1 MMNVEC
7 GMNGTASRS
16 LASKETLER
25 LLIKQENNL
34 KYHNTMK
41 ALKTLILTAALVCGG
56 MMTAHAQLGGGQKIV
71 YVDSEY
77 IMENI
82 PEYGDAQEELNALS
96 TKWQKEVKAVYD
108 KVEEMYTK
116 YQTEMLLLSE
126 DQKRAREQAI
136 VAKEQEAKNLQMQYF
151 GSEGQLYQK
160 RTELIQPIQE
170 KVYTAMKE
178 LAQTKNY
185 AFILDLASG
194 TSVLYASDKND
205 VSDDVLDQLGNVM
218 QTVRRED
225 RRKATA
231 TPTSTGTGSGKTGG
245 TKTNA
250 SSAKTNTPKTSTT
263 KPGSGKASE
272 TKAKKN

>member
-1 MMNVEC
+1 
-7 GMNGTASRS
+7 
-16 LASKETLER
+16 
-25 LLIKQENNL
+25 
-34 KYHNTMK
+34 MK
-41 ALKTLILTAALVCGG
+41 AIRTLVLSAALVCG
-56 MMTAHAQLGGGQKIV
+56 MMSAQAQLLGGGSQKIV

-96 TKWQKEVKAVYD
+96 AKWQGEVKALYD
-108 KVEEMYTK
+108 KVEEMYSK

-170 KVYTAMKE
+170 KVYTAMQE
-178 LAQTKNY
+178 LAQQKNY
-185 AFILDLASG
+185 GFILDMASG
-194 TSVLYASDKND
+194 TSILWASDKND

-225 RRKATA
+225 RKRAGAASNVSGAGNSGSKPTA
-231 TPTSTGTGSGKTGG
+231 GGS
-245 TKTNA
+245 N
-250 SSAKTNTPKTSTT
+250 TT
-263 KPGSGKASE
+263 KP
-272 TKAKKN
+272 KAKN

>member
-1 MMNVEC
+1 
-7 GMNGTASRS
+7 
-16 LASKETLER
+16 
-25 LLIKQENNL
+25 
-34 KYHNTMK
+34 MK
-41 ALKTLILTAALVCGG
+41 AIRILVLSAALVCG
-56 MMTAHAQLGGGQKIV
+56 MMSAQAQLVGGGSQKIV

-96 TKWQKEVKAVYD
+96 AKWQGEVKALYD
-108 KVEEMYTK
+108 KVEQMYSK

-170 KVYTAMKE
+170 KVYTAMQE
-178 LAQTKNY
+178 LAQQKNY
-185 AFILDLASG
+185 GFILDIASG
-194 TSVLYASDKND
+194 TSILWASDKND

-225 RRKATA
+225 RRRAGAASNVGGTSNSGSK
-231 TPTSTGTGSGKTGG
+231 PTSGAG
-245 TKTNA
+245 
-250 SSAKTNTPKTSTT
+250 NTSKPKS
-263 KPGSGKASE
+263 
-272 TKAKKN
+272 KN

>member
-1 MMNVEC
+1 
-7 GMNGTASRS
+7 
-16 LASKETLER
+16 
-25 LLIKQENNL
+25 
-34 KYHNTMK
+34 MK
-41 ALKTLILTAALVCGG
+41 AFRTMILTAALLCG
-56 MMTAHAQLGGGQKIV
+56 MVSVQAQILGGGSQKIV

-96 TKWQKEVKAVYD
+96 SRWQAEVKAVYD

-126 DQKRAREQAI
+126 DQKRSREQAI

-178 LAQTKNY
+178 LAQQKNY
-185 AFILDLASG
+185 GFILDIASG
-194 TSVLYASDKND
+194 TSILWASDKND

-225 RRKATA
+225 RRRANA
-231 TPTSTGTGSGKTGG
+231 A
-245 TKTNA
+245 A
-250 SSAKTNTPKTSTT
+250 SSAGAGSGSKPKT
-263 KPGSGKASE
+263 
-272 TKAKKN
+272 KK

>member
-1 MMNVEC
+1 
-7 GMNGTASRS
+7 
-16 LASKETLER
+16 
-25 LLIKQENNL
+25 
-34 KYHNTMK
+34 MK
-41 ALKTLILTAALVCGG
+41 AIKTLILTAALVCGG
-56 MMTAHAQLGGGQKIV
+56 ILTANAQLGGGQKIV

-82 PEYGDAQEELNALS
+82 PEYGDAQAELESLS
-96 TKWQKEVKAVYD
+96 EKWQREVKAVYD
-108 KVEEMYTK
+108 KVSEMYSK
-116 YQTEMLLLSE
+116 YQTDRLLLSE

-136 VAKEQEAKNLQMQYF
+136 IDKEQEAKNLQMQYF

-225 RRKATA
+225 RRRAGGSTGV
-231 TPTSTGTGSGKTGG
+231 TPTSSSTSGGKSSGKGG
-245 TKTNA
+245 
-250 SSAKTNTPKTSTT
+250 AKPK
-263 KPGSGKASE
+263 K
-272 TKAKKN
+272 

>member
-1 MMNVEC
+1 
-7 GMNGTASRS
+7 
-16 LASKETLER
+16 
-25 LLIKQENNL
+25 
-34 KYHNTMK
+34 MK
-41 ALKTLILTAALVCGG
+41 AFKTLILTAALVCGG
-56 MMTAHAQLGGGQKIV
+56 IMTANAQLGGAQKIV

-96 TKWQKEVKAVYD
+96 AKWQNEVKALYD
-108 KVEEMYTK
+108 KVSEMYSK

-136 VAKEQEAKNLQMQYF
+136 IDKEQEAKNLQMQYF
-151 GSEGQLYQK
+151 GAEGQLYQK

-178 LAQTKNY
+178 VAQTKNY

-194 TSVLYASDKND
+194 TSILYANDKND

-218 QTVRRED
+218 QTVRREN
-225 RRKATA
+225 RQRSNGGTSGG
-231 TPTSTGTGSGKTGG
+231 STGGRSSNSGGKGG
-245 TKTNA
+245 KSTK
-250 SSAKTNTPKTSTT
+250 
-263 KPGSGKASE
+263 
-272 TKAKKN
+272 